1 MWTGRNQ
8 QPERFKSNRLEDWFA
23 HFVRSGRNLEF
34 VFFEYFLFFF
44 SSYLSDNVNVATKP

>member
-44 SSYLSDNVNVATKP
+44 SSYLSDNVNVVTKP